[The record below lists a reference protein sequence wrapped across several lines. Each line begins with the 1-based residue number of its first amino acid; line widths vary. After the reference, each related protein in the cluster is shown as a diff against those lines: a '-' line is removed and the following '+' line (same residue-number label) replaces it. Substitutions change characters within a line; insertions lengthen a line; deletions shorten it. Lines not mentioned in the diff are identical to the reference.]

1 PPVPPAF
8 RERLSDVEAAST
20 GSFSRAS
27 GLINGWLHGP
37 CRPGKA
43 YAATRRKCRY
53 VIPYFSPS
61 CGATAWGIVPVDPR
75 VSINPGKGIIVIFQH
90 PRDDLSLSIAGQEV
104 NSSWRGAGIKK
115 AVT

>member
-1 PPVPPAF
+1 MFYVISWKIALPIILLRYAFHSAGSAQGAASRRRPCTPVF
-8 RERLSDVEAAST
+8 RERLNDVEAAST

-53 VIPYFSPS
+53 VI
-61 CGATAWGIVPVDPR
+61 
-75 VSINPGKGIIVIFQH
+75 
-90 PRDDLSLSIAGQEV
+90 L
-104 NSSWRGAGIKK
+104 
-115 AVT
+115 